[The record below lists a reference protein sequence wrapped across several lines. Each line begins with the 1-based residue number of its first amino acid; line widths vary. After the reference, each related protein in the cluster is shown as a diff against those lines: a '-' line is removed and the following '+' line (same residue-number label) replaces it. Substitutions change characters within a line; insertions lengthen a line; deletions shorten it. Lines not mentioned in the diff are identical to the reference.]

1 MRYECYIA
9 KNIFIVTSSLSKHI
23 SIKKIYYLFNFNVLT
38 EISCLRGLL
47 NGKVHIHKQIMVHLY
62 LTIVVHRNNTFMQ
75 SSSQNTVV
83 YYRCNLYYTTGFN
96 NKNNEMLY
104 PY

>member
-1 MRYECYIA
+1 MLHSKNYIYC
-9 KNIFIVTSSLSKHI
+9 NIFTVQTYFNKN
-23 SIKKIYYLFNFNVLT
+23 KMYYLFNFNVLT

-83 YYRCNLYYTTGFN
+83 YYRCNLYYFTGFN
-96 NKNNEMLY
+96 N
-104 PY
+104 